1 MGIMVHSLLW
11 VTQEVHQFFLLDGPP
26 GGSMGFGLSGDFTSY
41 ITTIGKA
48 ARRAV
53 LL

>member
-1 MGIMVHSLLW
+1 MGNAGSPLSV
-11 VTQEVHQFFLLDGPP
+11 LLDGPP

-41 ITTIGKA
+41 TTTISKA
-48 ARRAV
+48 ARMAV